1 MSDSFVISQNPAP
14 RSASTT
20 RRVVPISAIV
30 VHLDSTP
37 ANQALVAYTA
47 RGSRSAPHYHIALD
61 GTITQLVEETR
72 AARHSGTAK
81 LGSRRRNIDLLSIG
95 IVVEQSAKARSGIAA
110 LHWLVDQIRI
120 RHGLLADAALLRWV
134 PALPGTQD
142 GSVELYTLPEIVVRR
157 AVLDVQ
163 TERSA
168 VLGIRDDPV
177 AAQRFWSFLQNEA
190 AKVRGGGFNTGS
202 AFQLHAAKNG
212 MGMPL
217 AASSPRSAW
226 ITVGGRSFNYQHF
239 ARDTAFNEGEHW
251 TAVQNLSERLQG
263 SFPAP
268 GSVEYNLLQSAYA
281 AGIAG
286 SKPTSGNTGF
296 NPGWATTQYAV
307 EHRLGPIL
315 SGAHRVVVDGASYAY
330 QVFGADTIYTPIA
343 NPESGTVWSD
353 VRKLSD
359 LPAGNLREALWAAS
373 YAPSGAAYTP
383 SSPFQQAAVNAKIGT
398 PLGGVYQAT
407 FEGVTV
413 SVQVFALDTL
423 FQEAGGAI
431 QQQSAIAKPPQIANW
446 SPQPAAAPPAPTP
459 QTQPVVVPA
468 ATIIVPGGDK
478 SSPNW
483 PPPPT
488 NLPPLF
494 NIEDRQRIFS
504 KFDFRPAPIAG
515 NPERIEVLGTWK
527 QDNIVPVAVPQ
538 LAALAAR
545 KVPGAPKSG
554 TMFWHRLAVKQL
566 LGLWKAWEDAGLL
579 DRIIIYAGDYN
590 PRFIRGST
598 SVLSNHAFGTA
609 FDINAD
615 FPSKL
620 NWLGVPA
627 ALVGQRGCVR
637 ELVPIANA
645 FGFYWGGHFGAGRVD
660 GMHFEVAKVLS

>member
-1 MSDSFVISQNPAP
+1 MSDSFVISQSPAP

-30 VHLDSTP
+30 FHLDSTP
-37 ANQALVAYTA
+37 ASQAISFYTA
-47 RGSRSAPHYHIALD
+47 RNSRSAPHYHVALN
-61 GTITQLVEETR
+61 GTITQLVEEER

-81 LGSRRRNIDLLSIG
+81 LGNRRRNIDLLSIG
-95 IVVEQSAKARSGIAA
+95 IVVEQSTAAPGGIAA
-110 LHWLVDQIRI
+110 LHWLVDLIQARY
-120 RHGLLADAALLRWV
+120 GLLADAALLRWI
-134 PALPGTQD
+134 PAQPGTQD
-142 GSVELYTLPEIVVRR
+142 GSVELYTLPEIVRRR
-157 AVLDVQ
+157 AVLGVD
-163 TERSA
+163 TNRRA
-168 VLGIRDDPV
+168 VLGIGDDPA

-190 AKVRGGGFNTGS
+190 SKIRGGGFNIGS
-202 AFQLHAAKNG
+202 AFHLHAAKNG
-212 MGMPL
+212 MGMAL

-226 ITVGGRSFNYQHF
+226 VTVGGRSFNYQHF
-239 ARDTAFNEGEHW
+239 ACDTAFNEGESW

-286 SKPTSGNTGF
+286 SKPTSGNTSF
-296 NPGWATTQYAV
+296 NPNWATTQFAA
-307 EHRLGPIL
+307 ENRLGPIL
-315 SGAHRVVVDGASYAY
+315 SGANRLTVDRASYAY
-330 QVFGADTIYTPIA
+330 QVFGADTVYTPIA
-343 NPESGTVWSD
+343 NPESATVWSD

-359 LPAGNLREALWAAS
+359 LQAGNLREALWAAT
-373 YAPSGAAYTP
+373 YVPSGAAYNAN
-383 SSPFQQAAVNAKIGT
+383 SPFQQAAVNAKIGT
-398 PLGGVYQAT
+398 PLSGIYQAN
-407 FEGVTV
+407 FEGVAV
-413 SVQVFALDTL
+413 SVQVFASDVL
-423 FQEAGGAI
+423 FQEAAGAV
-431 QQQSAIAKPPQIANW
+431 QRQSNLAKPPQITNW
-446 SPQPAAAPPAPTP
+446 SPQPAAAPPPP
-459 QTQPVVVPA
+459 PVQTQPVVVPA
-468 ATIIVPGGDK
+468 AKIIVPGGDR
-478 SSPNW
+478 SSANW

-488 NLPPLF
+488 DLHALF
-494 NIEDRQRIFS
+494 VIEDRQRIFS
-504 KFDFRPAPIAG
+504 KFDYRPAPVAG

-545 KVPGAPKSG
+545 KVTGAPKSG
-554 TMFWHRLAVKQL
+554 TLFWHRLAVKQL

-615 FPSKL
+615 FPTKL

-645 FGFYWGGHFGAGRVD
+645 FGFYWGGHFGSGRVD
-660 GMHFEVAKVLS
+660 GMHFEIAKVLS